1 MPALHLVAILLLAV
15 SSNLDNVGVGI
26 SYGIRKINI
35 PITSN
40 LLIAIITSCGTFLS
54 ILLGGQIYHFVSEA
68 MAGLLGGGIII
79 LAGIWVIFQEKV
91 MHWGREPQEKNQ
103 LITETGLSRFGFR
116 QIVMILN
123 NPIIADWDFSG
134 HIDLREATALAFGL
148 TLNNIPNGV
157 GAGMLGFS
165 LAITTSAVFLLSIMT
180 IWIGIY
186 FGQLGIR
193 WLGKSAG
200 LLSGLILILLGVYEI
215 FF

>member
-1 MPALHLVAILLLAV
+1 MPGLQLVAILLLAV
-15 SSNLDNVGVGI
+15 SSNLDNVGVGV

-40 LLIAIITSCGTFLS
+40 LLIAVVTSTGTFLS
-54 ILLGGQIYHFVSEA
+54 ILLGEAIYNFLSEA

-91 MHWGREPQEKNQ
+91 MHRGCEPQEEKP
-103 LITETGLSRFGFR
+103 LFAETGLSRYGFR
-116 QIVMILN
+116 QIVLILN

-165 LAITTSAVFLLSIMT
+165 LSITTSAVFLISIIT
-180 IWIGIY
+180 IWIGIS

-193 WLGKSAG
+193 WMGKSAG
-200 LLSGLILILLGVYEI
+200 LISGLILIFLGVYEI

>member
-1 MPALHLVAILLLAV
+1 MPVLHLVAILLLAV
-15 SSNLDNVGVGI
+15 SSNLDNVGVGV

-40 LLIAIITSCGTFLS
+40 LLIAVVTSTGTFLS
-54 ILLGGQIYHFVSEA
+54 ILLGGAIYNFLSEA

-91 MHWGREPQEKNQ
+91 MHQGCEPHEEKQ
-103 LITETGLSRFGFR
+103 IIAETGPSRFGFR
-116 QIVMILN
+116 QLVMILN
-123 NPIIADWDFSG
+123 NPIIADRDFSG

-165 LAITTSAVFLLSIMT
+165 LSITTSAVFLFSIIT

-186 FGQLGIR
+186 FGELGIH
-193 WLGKSAG
+193 WMGKSTG
-200 LLSGLILILLGVYEI
+200 LISGLILIFLGIYEI

>member
-1 MPALHLVAILLLAV
+1 
-15 SSNLDNVGVGI
+15 
-26 SYGIRKINI
+26 
-35 PITSN
+35 
-40 LLIAIITSCGTFLS
+40 
-54 ILLGGQIYHFVSEA
+54 

-91 MHWGREPQEKNQ
+91 MHRGLDPQEEKQ
-103 LITETGLSRFGFR
+103 LIAETGLSRFGFR
-116 QIVMILN
+116 HIVMILN

-165 LAITTSAVFLLSIMT
+165 LSITTSAVFLISIIT

-193 WLGKSAG
+193 WVGQAAG
-200 LLSGLILILLGVYEI
+200 WIAGVLLILLGFYEI